1 MLGPGEID
9 HNINIHFRAELAPWV
24 RHRPAVGYISARGN
38 GTLLWAHGTDRWLIL
53 RPFQP
58 ARVSARKASH
68 PSDAS
73 RSPGARSALADL
85 AVDAKDPISFFCSVM
100 RDETA
105 PFEKREAAAD
115 RLLPYFH
122 PRLAAI
128 EARSSGQSHE
138 DRLAALTRLLE
149 D

>member
-1 MLGPGEID
+1 MAKGRKTGGRRKGSLNKSTI
-9 HNINIHFRAELAPWV
+9 
-24 RHRPAVGYISARGN
+24 AR
-38 GTLLWAHGTDRWLIL
+38 
-53 RPFQP
+53 Q
-58 ARVSARKASH
+58 K
-68 PSDAS
+68 
-73 RSPGARSALADL
+73 ALADL

-122 PRLAAI
+122 PKLASI
-128 EARSSGQSHE
+128 EARTSGQTHE
-138 DRLAALTRLLE
+138 DRLAQLQKLLE